1 LESRRVIVAH
11 VIQEEQM
18 MRTTV
23 QIRNYPVGDVVFNA
37 SRQVWLASLGAA
49 VVAREWAQGEA
60 GNVFKNLV
68 KEGTAVESRTIRL
81 VGDRLEG
88 SFTKA
93 NTMWRHARH
102 TVSAQVKKAADTTV
116 TLVQN
121 NLPKSLPKV
130 TLPAMLTPAA
140 RAKAP
145 AKKRATAA
153 KRSTKAR
160 AAKVGKRGAR
170 ARKGATK

>member
-1 LESRRVIVAH
+1 
-11 VIQEEQM
+11 M
-18 MRTTV
+18 MRTTL
-23 QIRNYPVGDVVFNA
+23 QIRSKPVGDAVYNA

-60 GNVFKNLV
+60 GNLFRNLV
-68 KEGTAVESRTIRL
+68 REGTAVESRTIRV

-88 SFTKA
+88 SFAKA
-93 NTMWRHARH
+93 NTMWRRARH
-102 TVSAQVKKAADTTV
+102 TVSVRVKKAADTTV

-145 AKKRATAA
+145 AKKRAPAA
-153 KRSTKAR
+153 KRGSKAR
-160 AAKVGKRGAR
+160 TAKVAKRGTR
-170 ARKGATK
+170 ARKAATK